1 MSEIALRSLIAHAVV
16 DPQLCAKLLDGER
29 EHVLSQF
36 ELDDVERLALRGI
49 KAASLQAFAAQLDDW
64 MQSRPEARMLTR
76 SRR

>member
-64 MQSRPEARMLTR
+64 MQSRPETRMLTR